1 MNDLEEF
8 SPHWLHSRLEIFLL
22 FLLCLLMYLPSLQH
36 GFVMDDRWLV
46 TENPY
51 IKSWRYFPNMLTQD
65 AWNIWVHHNYWR
77 PIFSLS
83 LALDYSLWSLNPSGF
98 HLTSVLLH
106 AINTLLLYLLGKR
119 LQSRTC
125 GVFAALL
132 FALHPI
138 QSHAVNVVAA
148 RSELLAALFTLL
160 SLHAFFSHRLLALAV
175 ALALALLSKETSM
188 VFPLALFFAGVTLEG
203 RNWDIRFTLA
213 LGLLALYL
221 GTRVALGFSFSV
233 PASVFSYDLSW
244 DARLLLAFKA
254 LALYSL
260 ALGNIFEMPHPSW
273 SVEIPASAA
282 DLYVLGGLF
291 IFGLLLGGISISYKK
306 NPPLAFGLT
315 WFLIY
320 FLPIS
325 NLKELNQPMAEH
337 WLYIPMIGLSLAF
350 GVALNAAFVRHLE
363 VRLVRIGITACVA
376 VFLVFGALVVREKTR
391 LYQNDESFLLAA
403 IRANPQ
409 VARLYSLL
417 GNVYMEKRNISMA
430 KELYAKAL
438 TLDAN
443 DLPANY
449 MLGFLLHKAGQH
461 DKAKI
466 NLERVARIEPVIRA
480 EFEPVAHA
488 WEMLGDKQRALFYF
502 RKALEVN
509 AQSVWIKEKVVNL
522 ESQLLDSR
530 PSISLYP

>member
-1 MNDLEEF
+1 MGELRQQAPPYIPRDL
-8 SPHWLHSRLEIFLL
+8 PLFLL
-22 FLLCLLMYLPSLQH
+22 PLLCLLVYLPALH
-36 GFVMDDRWLV
+36 HDFVVDDRVLV
-46 TENPY
+46 VENPY
-51 IKSWRYFPNMLTQD
+51 IKSWKYLPEILTKD
-65 AWNIWVHHNYWR
+65 TWNISDPANYWR
-77 PIFSLS
+77 PVFSLS
-83 LALDYSLWSLNPSGF
+83 LALDYSLWGLNPMGF
-98 HLTSVLLH
+98 HLTCIVLH
-106 AINTLLLYLLGKR
+106 AINTVLLYLLGKK
-119 LQSRTC
+119 LQDSTSA
-125 GVFAALL
+125 GFASLL

-138 QSHAVNVVAA
+138 QAHTVNVIST
-148 RSELLAALFTLL
+148 RGDLLAAFFTLL
-160 SLHAFFSHRLLALAV
+160 SLQAFFSKKTIPFAIAFM
-175 ALALALLSKETSM
+175 LALLSKETSM
-188 VFPLALFFAGVTLEG
+188 VLPFALLLARIIVEKDKQG
-203 RNWDIRFTLA
+203 
-213 LGLLALYL
+213 LGLLLAFAILSLYL
-221 GTRVALGFSFSV
+221 VVRLSLGFSFSLI
-233 PASVFSYDLSW
+233 PLVFSYDASLDTRW
-244 DARLLLAFKA
+244 LLAFKA
-254 LALYSL
+254 LALYFL
-260 ALGNIFEMPHPSW
+260 ALLNLFDLPHPFW
-273 SVEIPASAA
+273 SVEVPASLN
-282 DLYVLGGLF
+282 DSYVIGG
-291 IFGLLLGGISISYKK
+291 IVVFGLLLAAIWKSLKQQ
-306 NPPLAFGLT
+306 PLVAFGLG

-325 NLKELNQPMAEH
+325 NLTQLNQPMAEH

-391 LYQNDESFLLAA
+391 LYHNDESFLLAA

-417 GNVYMEKRNISMA
+417 GNVHMEKRDISMA

-438 TLDAN
+438 TLDEN
-443 DLPANY
+443 DLLANY
-449 MLGFLLHKAGQH
+449 MLGFLLHEAGQH

-509 AQSVWIKEKVVNL
+509 AQSVWIKEKVANL

-530 PSISLYP
+530 PSVSLYP